1 MIDYFNGYED
11 MQNHRVRFVGEA
23 DRRIKEDYLRILRY
37 FRLYSRICTDDH
49 SHDTSALE
57 AIKANADGLTGIF
70 IRSFPHSNFPFIIKP
85 PL

>member
-70 IRSFPHSNFPFIIKP
+70 SNLFSHFKFPFYNKP